1 MIKKNNGLKHKR
13 MNNIRMSKT
22 SLPAKFQVLAILFIL
37 LNFGTAW
44 GQTDN
49 VYMTSSSGNTS
60 MDCAKSYKLI
70 LSNQNGDRTHTFTNT
85 NGVIKTES
93 FKFYGVIR
101 EQIVKTRTRT
111 RSFFWSDWSD
121 WSDWDLQSTVYTT
134 DYLTIGS
141 QSYGQETSEYSPVW
155 ENISGNTTTET
166 SGGGLSTTQTET
178 QTTIKY
184 SEKEFTIQANIIAS
198 SSVRFS
204 FIESTGSN
212 KAKLEAVIK
221 PICCPTNITP
231 ANEGIVAANTAPTF
245 NWEDVESATG
255 YTVTITK
262 ENGTTTTHTTNISQL
277 TLDDNLTE
285 GNYTWKII
293 PIVPECTL
301 NCSENSFEVLDIDE
315 LECVALNTLTPADNG
330 IIASNRTL
338 SWGTVQYADK
348 YDVYVAPTSVGLGNT
363 VTNHLYHY
371 EVSNTTIQLPIMP
384 EGSYYWTVI
393 PKNSSSGLKANG
405 CRENVFS
412 IEYASAENYEVSP
425 STEGSEFYFS
435 IMENGYYTVTNNC
448 DGQIHE
454 YKAII
459 APRVGCTVY
468 FEYYNRAETDP
479 NRIVSQW
486 APGGVP
492 TEVDLP
498 LEDVY
503 HPDQGNEA
511 NNYYKNRTV
520 RVWTEDET
528 KFSLYVSNEACN
540 SFDASIVLPTH
551 ALGNKYMVQ
560 TYTSGDYDAKGRP
573 CFMIIAT
580 EDNTVVNISGYNSN
594 NLLPSATTVT
604 LHKGQSYFVKS
615 NSDNITDLSGL
626 TIEIAPRDNHP
637 EDACKTFAVFNGNV
651 ATGIPTSM
659 SNNRD
664 HLVEQA
670 YPISN
675 WGTEFAITSTD
686 GYISSTNNADVD
698 YIRITAAEATS
709 GTINDGTTTTPFNL
723 ATGGTYEYS
732 LHRSKGSC
740 YIKTD
745 KPVACYLYQRSSKQI
760 NINSSTENDNMGDPS
775 MVWISPI
782 ERGIE
787 QITFSTFDA
796 TGIETPNHWVN
807 IVIPAEA
814 VDITGVDEYKKVKL
828 GNTDITTAFSTTGTS
843 TGTLN
848 YVNGS
853 NGKYVYARKK
863 IDHGKYTLT
872 STAGA
877 KMVVHIYGLG
887 NVRGYAYNAGSAAV
901 KYDSD
906 LAIGNGTTDF
916 NLALL
921 PEDHHFCANQDYTF
935 RISTNSNNIDKV
947 ELEFEFEDGT
957 KKTEEIENPRNGST
971 VTCSINKSGN
981 VIIRSYIYS
990 TIFNYQ
996 SCQEETILQVVED
1009 YAFLF
1014 SGNSEIIEDEVC
1026 FGKPYTFKR
1035 NYWKMNPTT
1044 GELFPAEYSV
1054 DVDTYTNAG
1063 IKTIT
1068 LTNAEHGAVS
1078 KYGCPI
1084 DITVKLTVHP
1094 EMDGGTIGQQKID
1107 CEDGEGESNNGENV
1121 NLSVIKLTNTV
1132 PGSGGSTNY
1141 SYRWEKQTFT
1151 ENDGVIRWGAWST
1164 IQNQNEPTYTV
1175 TEVAKYRRVY
1185 VTDCGEKYSNEI
1197 FVEQAGSFNPGSHID
1212 ETIEV
1217 CSFDEITQELGGDID
1232 DSDINYDEDNN
1243 RYFVVVDN
1251 GSTSETIYLSF
1262 EWQMAEVAP
1271 TPESNWHPIVPAAT
1285 NYNYLIN
1292 NRRFSKNTY
1301 FRRIM
1306 NAVGSSCDLDISMG
1320 VFEVKVKPDFEVTPR
1335 ILSGCKNNDNAS
1347 IFLDI
1352 TGGSGNFTVTYNV
1365 ADGSTSTTPSGT
1377 ITSGTTN
1384 SDESKTYKIFPLDQG
1399 ETSLVYNYTVADANG
1414 CVRNYS
1420 GEDAITINNPEDI
1433 TIGNVEDNYKTKACQ
1448 GSKID
1453 LPIPPITGGVPPYNV
1468 VIKSPGFLPQVGIQ
1482 ATVESSN
1489 TTTSVEY
1496 TETSSTT
1503 PGEKSLIYE
1512 VTDANG
1518 CWKSTEDGQN
1528 VVTILEVPQFELEST
1543 PLHSCA
1549 IPDATI
1555 KVTVNKPGNYSYDI
1569 DEGEVEEEG
1578 TTDIPY
1584 TFTGVAQGEH
1594 QITVTNTATNNGCST
1609 TKPYTIS
1616 SQFVPTVEVYIPE
1629 LIEYY
1634 TNDYVGCPNKQITIK
1649 IKSINST
1656 NVENNM
1662 TEGQY
1667 EYSLSENSG
1676 YIDVKTTTPLTM
1688 RTHISCNT
1696 SIIPIYIRKIGT
1708 EGSYQGC
1715 TAKIDIRITTQDDGT
1730 APEIEAIPEIKVESY
1745 FCNEFKIPDITS
1757 IVKHYTSDD
1766 CGVDDITFTQSP
1778 EADNEY
1784 PVETYLTNGIS
1795 ITVRST
1801 NLCNRTTTASIV
1813 VKPEPWPNFY
1823 IQGDADGEN
1832 NCYCDGSTI
1841 ELVAKKMNGE
1851 TQTNNDF
1858 IYNSGE
1864 SYKWEY
1870 KNGGDDEYVDVT
1882 DLIGSDH
1889 NDYNGRWTVNKHTL
1903 TITSADKTVDEG
1915 WYRLTITKNGCS
1927 RSAEIK
1933 ICVHPAIEFNLE

>member
-1 MIKKNNGLKHKR
+1 MNAHLKT
-13 MNNIRMSKT
+13 KT
-22 SLPAKFQVLAILFIL
+22 SFRSKLSALLSLFTMLSIAP
-37 LNFGTAW
+37 AW
-44 GQTDN
+44 GQTVEVIN
-49 VYMTSSSGNTS
+49 MTNSSETIE
-60 MDCAKSYKLI
+60 MDCSTNYKLV
-70 LSNQNGDRTHTFTNT
+70 LSNQNGNRTYTFSNP
-85 NGVIKTES
+85 NGAIKIEGFDFDAIYRDGQGLS
-93 FKFYGVIR
+93 EGDGY
-101 EQIVKTRTRT
+101 
-111 RSFFWSDWSD
+111 
-121 WSDWDLQSTVYTT
+121 
-134 DYLTIGS
+134 DYLKITYGEVILEYGNE
-141 QSYGQETSEYSPVW
+141 SYGWGSACHSNNWYVGSYTYYSKTVEVPEIMIPQGETVTFSFVSGADYS
-155 ENISGNTTTET
+155 
-166 SGGGLSTTQTET
+166 SGGDCKRAS
-178 QTTIKY
+178 
-184 SEKEFTIQANIIAS
+184 FQAIL
-198 SSVRFS
+198 
-204 FIESTGSN
+204 T
-212 KAKLEAVIK
+212 
-221 PICCPTNITP
+221 PICCPSNVTP
-231 ANEGIVAANTAPTF
+231 ADGGVLAADSPTSLL
-245 NWEDVESATG
+245 NWEDVEDATG

-262 ENGTTTTHTTNISQL
+262 QGGSSTSYSSTQSRL
-277 TLDDNLTE
+277 TLTPGLDE

-315 LECVALNTLTPADNG
+315 LECVAFNTLTPADNG

-363 VTNHLYHY
+363 VANHLYHY

-393 PKNSSSGLKANG
+393 PKISSSGLEANG

-435 IMENGYYTVTNNC
+435 IMENGYYTVDNC
-448 DGQIHE
+448 DDGQIHE

-459 APRVGCTVY
+459 APRVECTVY
-468 FEYYNRAETDP
+468 FEYYNRAETDA
-479 NRIVSQW
+479 NRIVSYLV
-486 APGGVP
+486 PGGVP

-520 RVWTEDET
+520 RVWTEDGT

-580 EDNTVVNISGYNSN
+580 EDNTVVNISGNNSN
-594 NLLPSATTVT
+594 DLLPSATTVT

-615 NSDNITDLSGL
+615 DSDNITDLSGL

-686 GYISSTNNADVD
+686 GYISSDNNADVD

-709 GTINDGTTTTPFNL
+709 GTINDGTTTTSFNL
-723 ATGGTYEYS
+723 AAGGTYEYS

-740 YIKTD
+740 YIKTED
-745 KPVACYLYQRSSKQI
+745 PVACYLYQRSSKQI
-760 NINSSTENDNMGDPS
+760 SINSSTENDNMGDPS

-787 QITFSTFDA
+787 QITFSTFKATDINDA
-796 TGIETPNHWVN
+796 NHWVN

-848 YVNGS
+848 YVKGS

-863 IDHGKYTLT
+863 IDHDKYTLT

-906 LAIGNGTTDF
+906 LAIGNGTIDF

-935 RISTNSNNIDKV
+935 RISTNSNNIDKA

-1014 SGNSEIIEDEVC
+1014 SDNSEIIEDEVC
-1026 FGKPYTFKR
+1026 FGELYTFKR
-1035 NYWKMNPTT
+1035 NYWKMDPTT
-1044 GELFPAEYSV
+1044 GRLSPAEYSV
-1054 DVDTYTNAG
+1054 NVDTYTNAG

-1068 LTNAEHGAVS
+1068 LTNEEHGAVS

-1107 CEDGEGESNNGENV
+1107 CENGENV

-1151 ENDGVIRWGAWST
+1151 ENDGVISWGAWST

-1185 VTDCGEKYSNEI
+1185 VTDCGEENSNEI

-1217 CSFDEITQELGGDID
+1217 CSFDEITRELGGDID
-1232 DSDINYDEDNN
+1232 DSDINYDENSN
-1243 RYFVVVDN
+1243 KYFVVVYN
-1251 GSTSETIYLSF
+1251 GSTPETIYLSF

-1271 TPESNWHPIVPAAT
+1271 TPESNWHPIGPADT
-1285 NYNYLIN
+1285 NYNYQIN
-1292 NRRFSKNTY
+1292 NRRFSENTY

-1306 NAVGSSCDLDISMG
+1306 NAVGSSCDLDLSMG

-1335 ILSGCKNNDNAS
+1335 ILSGCRNNDNAS

-1468 VIKSPGFLPQVGIQ
+1468 VIKSPGFLPQAGIQ

-1578 TTDIPY
+1578 TTVIPY

-1688 RTHISCNT
+1688 RTHISCTT

-1730 APEIEAIPEIKVESY
+1730 APEIEEIPEIKVESY

-1757 IVKHYTSDD
+1757 IVKHYTFDD

>member
-1 MIKKNNGLKHKR
+1 MHTYMIKKNNGLKHKR

-44 GQTDN
+44 GQTVEDIN
-49 VYMTSSSGNTS
+49 MTNSSETIE
-60 MDCAKSYKLI
+60 MDCSTNYKLV
-70 LSNQNGDRTHTFTNT
+70 LSNQNGNRTYTFTNP
-85 NGVIKTES
+85 NGAIKINS
-93 FKFYGVIR
+93 FYFDAIYRDGQGLS
-101 EQIVKTRTRT
+101 EG
-111 RSFFWSDWSD
+111 DG
-121 WSDWDLQSTVYTT
+121 Y
-134 DYLTIGS
+134 DYLKITYGEVILEYGNE
-141 QSYGQETSEYSPVW
+141 SYGWGSACHSNNWYLGSYTYYSKTVEVPEIMIPQGETVTFSFVSGADYS
-155 ENISGNTTTET
+155 
-166 SGGGLSTTQTET
+166 SGGDCKRAS
-178 QTTIKY
+178 
-184 SEKEFTIQANIIAS
+184 FQAIL
-198 SSVRFS
+198 
-204 FIESTGSN
+204 T
-212 KAKLEAVIK
+212 

-255 YTVTITK
+255 YTVTITN

-293 PIVPECTL
+293 PTVPECTL

-363 VTNHLYHY
+363 VTNYLYHY

-393 PKNSSSGLKANG
+393 PKNSSSGLEANG

-435 IMENGYYTVTNNC
+435 IMENGYYTVTDNC

-468 FEYYNRAETDP
+468 FEYYNRAETDA
-479 NRIVSQW
+479 NRIVSRW
-486 APGGVP
+486 VPGGVP

-520 RVWTEDET
+520 RVWTEDGT

-580 EDNTVVNISGYNSN
+580 EDNTVVNISGNNSN

-659 SNNRD
+659 TNNRD

-686 GYISSTNNADVD
+686 GYIPSNDNADVD

-709 GTINDGTTTTPFNL
+709 GTINDGTSTTPFTL
-723 ATGGTYEYS
+723 AAGATYEYE
-732 LHRSKGSC
+732 LHRSEGSC
-740 YIKTD
+740 YIKTE

-760 NINSSTENDNMGDPS
+760 RINSSTENDNMGDPS

-787 QITFSTFDA
+787 QITFSTFKA
-796 TGIETPNHWVN
+796 TGINDANHWVN

-848 YVNGS
+848 YVKGS
-853 NGKYVYARKK
+853 NSKYVYARKK

-887 NVRGYAYNAGSAAV
+887 KVRGYAYNAGSAAV

-906 LAIGNGTTDF
+906 LAIGNGTIDF

-935 RISTNSNNIDKV
+935 RISTNSNNIDKI

-1026 FGKPYTFKR
+1026 FGEQYTFKR

-1044 GELFPAEYSV
+1044 GKLSPAEYSV

-1107 CEDGEGESNNGENV
+1107 CENGEGESNNGENV
-1121 NLSVIKLTNTV
+1121 NLSVIKLTNIV

-1151 ENDGVIRWGAWST
+1151 ENDGVISWGAWSP

-1185 VTDCGEKYSNEI
+1185 VTDCGEENSNEI

-1217 CSFDEITQELGGDID
+1217 CSFDEITRELGGDID
-1232 DSDINYDEDNN
+1232 DSDINYDENSN
-1243 RYFVVVDN
+1243 RYFVVVYN

-1262 EWQMAEVAP
+1262 EWQMAEDAP
-1271 TPESNWHPIVPAAT
+1271 TPESNWHPIVPVAT
-1285 NYNYLIN
+1285 NYNYQIN
-1292 NRRFSKNTY
+1292 NRSFSKNTY

-1306 NAVGSSCDLDISMG
+1306 NAVGSSCDLDLSMG

-1578 TTDIPY
+1578 TTVIPY

-1688 RTHISCNT
+1688 RTHISCTT

-1730 APEIEAIPEIKVESY
+1730 APEIEEIPEIKVESY

-1882 DLIGSDH
+1882 DLIDSDH